1 MQVDENH
8 NDVKPADITS
18 LLKYC
23 PDLVWETGKNSQSK
37 RQGLFNLYVP
47 EEETLKKSIFRYL
60 RLKHIQI

>member
-8 NDVKPADITS
+8 NDMKPADITS

-47 EEETLKKSIFRYL
+47 EEE
-60 RLKHIQI
+60 